1 MRILLVCLGNI
12 CRSPMAEGIMGEL
25 IHRHS
30 LDWEVDSAGTS
41 SWHIGENPDPR
52 SIDIAKVNGLD
63 ISGQISRMITE
74 ADFEDFDLI
83 LAMDRE
89 VLRDISLVAKEQ
101 GKEDKLQL
109 FNDMDIP
116 DPYFDDNGF
125 PGVFRMIEEGCE
137 NLLKTKNA

>member
-1 MRILLVCLGNI
+1 MRILMVCLGNI
-12 CRSPMAEGIMGEL
+12 CRSPIAEGIMRDKIEQQ
-25 IHRHS
+25 S
-30 LDWEVDSAGTS
+30 LDWLVDSAGTS

-52 SIDIAKVNGLD
+52 SIYIAKVNGLD

-89 VLRDISLVAKEQ
+89 VLRDISLVAKER

-109 FNDMDIP
+109 FSDIDIP

-137 NLLKTKNA
+137 KLLKTQKV

>member
-1 MRILLVCLGNI
+1 MRDKIKQQ
-12 CRSPMAEGIMGEL
+12 
-25 IHRHS
+25 S

-41 SWHIGENPDPR
+41 TWHNGENPDPR
-52 SIDIAKVNGLD
+52 SIDIARANGLD
-63 ISGQISRMITE
+63 ISGQISRMITDS
-74 ADFEDFDLI
+74 DFEDFDLI

-89 VLRDISLVAKEQ
+89 VLRDINLVAKEQ

-109 FNDMDIP
+109 FSDIDIP

-137 NLLKTKNA
+137 NLLKTQNA